1 MKRIIIKLGTS
12 TVINSETNTLAI
24 SRISRVVE
32 VVVKLRE
39 LGYEV
44 VIVSSGAIGCGSIR
58 LGIEKKPKQIGKKQA
73 LAALG
78 QIRLMS
84 FYDSLF
90 QAVGI
95 VCAQILLTYANLDNR
110 AQYDNAQKCLEELFR
125 YGCIPIINE
134 NDTTATQEIHIGD
147 NDTLS
152 AFVANMTSAEWLFL
166 VTDVDGLHDKNP
178 AEKGA
183 KRIPKVRSFT
193 NINADIGGSGTNFG
207 TGGMTTKVSAAR
219 LSVACGVRVVILS
232 SDNVEKIPEVI
243 NGSEDYGTQFVPQ
256 STKIVKHR
264 KRWILAIRPQGKIY
278 IDRGALAAIEK
289 KRGLL
294 PVGVVGVEGNFG
306 FRDIVGIYLTGSDV
320 ELGKGMVNFESTVCT
335 KLLKT
340 PSEQI
345 PKLLGY
351 TPWSS
356 YMISRE
362 NISLFDQKHSRIED
376 KARLEVPD
384 KKSS

>member
-1 MKRIIIKLGTS
+1 MKRVVIKLGTS
-12 TVINSETNTLAI
+12 TVVNAETNTLAI

-39 LGYEV
+39 LGYQV
-44 VIVSSGAIGCGSIR
+44 IIVSSGAVGCGSIR
-58 LGIEKKPKQIGKKQA
+58 LGIKKKPKQVGKKQA

-95 VCAQILLTYANLDNR
+95 VCAQILLTYANLDDR

-125 YGCIPIINE
+125 YGCVPIINE
-134 NDTTATQEIHIGD
+134 NDTTATQEIRIGD

-178 AEKGA
+178 SEEGA
-183 KRIPKVRSFT
+183 IRIPKVRSFS
-193 NINADIGGSGTNFG
+193 NIDADIGGSGSNFG
-207 TGGMTTKVSAAR
+207 TGGMTTKIKAAK

-232 SDNVEKIPEVI
+232 SKNVENIPAVI
-243 NGSEDYGTQFVPQ
+243 NGSEDYGTQFLPQ
-256 STKIVKHR
+256 TTRIVKHR
-264 KRWILAIRPQGKIY
+264 KRWILAIRPVGKIY
-278 IDRGALAAIEK
+278 IDRGALKAIAK

-294 PVGVVGVEGNFG
+294 PVGVVGVEGSFG
-306 FRDIVGIYLTGSDV
+306 FRDIVGIYLTDNDV
-320 ELGKGMVNFESTVCT
+320 ELGKGMVNFDSGICT

-340 PSEQI
+340 PSDQI
-345 PKLLGY
+345 PKILGHS
-351 TPWSS
+351 PWSC

-362 NISLFDQKHSRIED
+362 NISLFDQKYSPVED
-376 KARLEVPD
+376 EAASKVHD
-384 KKSS
+384 

>member
-1 MKRIIIKLGTS
+1 MKRVVIKLGTS
-12 TVINSETNTLAI
+12 TVVNAETNTLAI

-39 LGYEV
+39 LGYQV
-44 VIVSSGAIGCGSIR
+44 IIVSSGAIGCGSIR
-58 LGIEKKPKQIGKKQA
+58 LGIKKKPKQVGKKQA

-95 VCAQILLTYANLDNR
+95 VCAQILLTYANLDDR

-125 YGCIPIINE
+125 YGCVPIINE
-134 NDTTATQEIHIGD
+134 NDTTATQEIRIGD

-178 AEKGA
+178 SEEGA
-183 KRIPKVRSFT
+183 KRIPKVRSFS
-193 NINADIGGSGTNFG
+193 NINADIGGSGTSFG
-207 TGGMTTKVSAAR
+207 TGGMTTKIKAAK

-232 SDNVEKIPEVI
+232 SKNVENIPAII
-243 NGSEDYGTQFVPQ
+243 NGSEDYGTQFLPQ
-256 STKIVKHR
+256 TTRIVKHR
-264 KRWILAIRPQGKIY
+264 KRWILAIRPVGKIY
-278 IDRGALAAIEK
+278 IDQGALKAIEK

-294 PVGVVGVEGNFG
+294 PVGVVGVEGSFG
-306 FRDIVGIYLTGSDV
+306 FRDIVGIYLTDNDV
-320 ELGKGMVNFESTVCT
+320 ELGKGMVNFDSGVCT

-340 PSEQI
+340 PSDQI
-345 PKLLGY
+345 PKILGY
-351 TPWSS
+351 SPWSC

-362 NISLFDQKHSRIED
+362 NISLFDQKFSSVED
-376 KARLEVPD
+376 EAASKVQD
-384 KKSS
+384 